1 MDAGSGSPFLRR
13 AREPHGT
20 GRRLARRARLAAA
33 LFFST
38 LLLAGCYADLDWR
51 KLAPE
56 EGRFQMLMPA
66 RTQSA
71 SREIAPGVTMTVWST
86 SAANALFGVSV
97 TDYPD
102 AARGHLAG
110 ARDALLRN
118 VSGTLLEDDAGPK
131 PKGMTDGESRRLV
144 IRGRIG
150 SAGKGEDV
158 TVHARLF
165 AVDRRL
171 YQLTL
176 LGKGDK
182 LTEADRDMF
191 FSSFELR

>member
-1 MDAGSGSPFLRR
+1 MTQAL
-13 AREPHGT
+13 REPWLKGL
-20 GRRLARRARLAAA
+20 RLATTLFAAA
-33 LFFST
+33 

-51 KLAPE
+51 KLASE

-86 SAANALFGVSV
+86 SAANALFGVSY

-102 AARGHLAG
+102 AARGHLAA

-118 VSGTLLEDDAGPK
+118 VSGTLLEDDASPQ
-131 PKGMTDGESRRLV
+131 PKGMTAGESRRLV
-144 IRGRIG
+144 IKG
-150 SAGKGEDV
+150 SVGGNSGGPGNAKGADAGKDV
-158 TVHARLF
+158 SVHARLF

-176 LGKGDK
+176 IGKGDK
-182 LTEADRDMF
+182 LTESDRDMF

>member
-1 MDAGSGSPFLRR
+1 MKPALRR
-13 AREPHGT
+13 AWLQ
-20 GRRLARRARLAAA
+20 RLLLAAS
-33 LFFST
+33 LFASA

-51 KLAPE
+51 KLASE

-86 SAANALFGVSV
+86 SAGNALFGVSY

-102 AARGHLAG
+102 AARGHLAE

-118 VSGTLLEDDAGPK
+118 VAGTLVEDGAGAL
-131 PKGMTDGESRRLV
+131 PKGISAGESRRIAIKGNL
-144 IRGRIG
+144 G
-150 SAGKGEDV
+150 GKGSGPGSTKVAEAGQEV
-158 TVHARLF
+158 TVHARLY

-176 LGKGDK
+176 IGKGDK
-182 LTEADRDMF
+182 LTESDRDMF

>member
-1 MDAGSGSPFLRR
+1 MRPVPRR
-13 AREPHGT
+13 AWLRH
-20 GRRLARRARLAAA
+20 LLLVA
-33 LFFST
+33 S

-51 KLAPE
+51 KLASE

-86 SAANALFGVSV
+86 SAGNALFGVSY

-102 AARGHLAG
+102 AARGHLAS

-118 VSGTLLEDDAGPK
+118 VSGTLVEDDAGPK
-131 PKGMTDGESRRLV
+131 PRGMTDGESRRLV
-144 IRGRIG
+144 IKG
-150 SAGKGEDV
+150 SLGGKGGGPGGAKGSEAGPEV
-158 TVHARLF
+158 TVHARLH

-176 LGKGDK
+176 IGKGDK
-182 LTEADRDMF
+182 LTESDRDMF